1 MTMKKKI
8 ATVMLIGIIATF
20 SACGLKDE
28 FQEEYSK
35 ALKEQDRLV
44 EEAKKKY
51 EDNIIAGESPDV
63 EVEDDKKS
71 EKPETSEKKTK
82 VSEKPETSNTRKKE
96 PIEYDK
102 LQQLYLD
109 INPDMCYPE
118 VIELIE
124 STGLH
129 YSEAEYLRS
138 WEIQVAFTKGATA
151 QKYNDEDGD
160 YITISYVYPDDKNGS
175 IGMEEYLFATCVYH
189 PCDCSL
195 ELIQHVRGSYWSYY
209 DKGNYISDLGTDLEL
224 DTDMSKEEQ
233 LEYYFENKST
243 AKYHD

>member
-1 MTMKKKI
+1 
-8 ATVMLIGIIATF
+8 MLIGVITTF
-20 SACGLKDE
+20 SACGINDE

-35 ALKEQDRLV
+35 ALEEQDRLI
-44 EEAKKKY
+44 EETKKKY
-51 EDNIIAGESPDV
+51 EDNANNVVAEESPDT
-63 EVEDDKKS
+63 EVKDDGKS
-71 EKPETSEKKTK
+71 EKTETPKPKKKVTK
-82 VSEKPETSNTRKKE
+82 NPETSNTQKKE

-109 INPDMCYPE
+109 INPDMCYQE

-151 QKYNDEDGD
+151 QKYKDEDGD
-160 YITISYVYPDDKNGS
+160 YITISYVYPDDKYGS
-175 IGMEEYLFATCVYH
+175 IDMEEYLFSACAYH

-195 ELIQHVRGSYWSYY
+195 ELIQYIRGSYWSYR
-209 DKGNYISDLGTDLEL
+209 DKGNYISDLGTDLGL
-224 DTDMSKEEQ
+224 DAKMSKEEQ
-233 LEYYFENKST
+233 LEYYFENK
-243 AKYHD
+243 